1 MAKRDSLYGG
11 VMYGEKHLAK
21 ILIVEIFVIKITDL
35 NSSTSIFIYTQSSRL
50 SIRSNSFSR
59 IGTLTLRNLS
69 KHDIKRR

>member
-35 NSSTSIFIYTQSSRL
+35 NGSTSMFIYTQSSRL
-50 SIRSNSFSR
+50 SI
-59 IGTLTLRNLS
+59 
-69 KHDIKRR
+69 